1 MSVPISSFLVS
12 VPLRENAGS
21 KSKVQ
26 LEQRGGQDPTN
37 YQFYTMTAMNVKVTS
52 RPRPPRDLTI
62 DGSQASKQAS
72 KSQPQMTMKA
82 MEVV

>member
-26 LEQRGGQDPTN
+26 LEQRGGQDPTR
-37 YQFYTMTAMNVKVTS
+37 FYTMTAMNVKVTS